1 MNYNIGLKQQEK
13 RQPIDNIH
21 TRGRFADQLPEKFGV
36 HKRRC

>member
-13 RQPIDNIH
+13 GNQLTISN